1 MSRDVVI
8 IIPDCRRLSNFA
20 RNEMLKKLDLAES
33 NFVEKK
39 LISRERNDTNEDLG
53 ISYSSRIWQKKLAK
67 SQNFTPLS

>member
-1 MSRDVVI
+1 
-8 IIPDCRRLSNFA
+8 
-20 RNEMLKKLDLAES
+20 MLKKLDLAES